1 MKKLFPLFAH
11 SPFQN
16 HPDGSPSVDM
26 AHVVDCL
33 NKLDA
38 GVDERV
44 MLMSRDEQSVLIV
57 RFPVQEFCIPFS
69 YNRHLFSLSYKDLH
83 NCVQSAFSELFSSS
97 VEAVDRLVAK
107 NIGGPGMM

>member
-1 MKKLFPLFAH
+1 MPEYAYHLCK
-11 SPFQN
+11 N

-57 RFPVQEFCIPFS
+57 R
-69 YNRHLFSLSYKDLH
+69 
-83 NCVQSAFSELFSSS
+83 
-97 VEAVDRLVAK
+97 
-107 NIGGPGMM
+107 